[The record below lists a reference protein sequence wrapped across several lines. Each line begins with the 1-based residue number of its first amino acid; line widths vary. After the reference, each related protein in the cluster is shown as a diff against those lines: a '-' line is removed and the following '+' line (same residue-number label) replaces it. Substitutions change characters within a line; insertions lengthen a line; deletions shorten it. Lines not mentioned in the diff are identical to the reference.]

1 MTTTPATFSK
11 WREGDLLMSK
21 TPTQQP
27 KPSAGRLLALAKK
40 IYGDAE
46 SATQQTPQQAVS
58 EKGGRL
64 LALTR
69 RSAPDRR

>member
-1 MTTTPATFSK
+1 
-11 WREGDLLMSK
+11 MSK
-21 TPTQQP
+21 THTQQP

-46 SATQQTPQQAVS
+46 SAAQPTRQEAVP

-64 LALTR
+64 LALVR
-69 RSAPDRR
+69 QRYGSVPDRH